1 MPFAEYDMMTCP
13 AGKVNM
19 AEWTGGG
26 RTVVQIFI
34 RDGRVGEADSLY
46 ALERAGK
53 FHGMPA
59 A

>member
-1 MPFAEYDMMTCP
+1 MMTCP